1 MREGGNTTP
10 AFPDTDWREAAD
22 ALATVRHAVLREAL
36 PEPAWRSLRAEAEA
50 LHAAGA
56 FAPARV
62 GRARGRQRDEAV
74 RGDSTCWLDE
84 DMPAGGAWLR
94 WMDGLRRT
102 LNREL
107 FLGLAEFEAHYAHYP
122 PGTFYRRH
130 VDRHRD
136 SNARVV
142 SAVLYLNPQ
151 WRAQDGGALRLEDA
165 GGAPLLTLPPE
176 GGTLLLF
183 MSEDMPHEVLAAAR
197 ARWSIAGWFR
207 SAG

>member
-10 AFPDTDWREAAD
+10 AFPDTDWREAID
-22 ALATVRHAVLREAL
+22 ALVAGRHAVLRDAL
-36 PEPAWRSLRAEAEA
+36 PEPAWRCLRAEAEA
-50 LHAAGA
+50 LHAAAA

-62 GRARGRQRDEAV
+62 GRAQGRQRDDAV
-74 RGDSTCWLDE
+74 RGDSTCWLNE
-84 DMPAGGAWLR
+84 DLAAGGAYLR
-94 WMDGLRRT
+94 WMDGLRRS

-122 PGTFYRRH
+122 PGAFYRRH

-142 SAVLYLNPQ
+142 SAVFYLNPD
-151 WRAQDGGALRLEDA
+151 WRAEDGGELRLEDA
-165 GGAPLLTLPPE
+165 GGSPLLTLSPQ

-183 MSEDMPHEVLAAAR
+183 MSDDMPHEVLAAAR

-207 SAG
+207 SGA